1 MSKMLKVVYDGIPY
15 FHPGLL
21 LKEILEAR
29 GIEQKEF
36 AQRTGFTEKHISYIL
51 TGKSDIMP
59 SFAEKI
65 AFVLDEDAL
74 TWVNMQGEFN
84 TIKREVELKE
94 ELEAHKDILKKYPI
108 SDMVKYNLIPNLKEK
123 WKQLK
128 EVMSFFGVGEYELLE
143 RYSMKPCAIK
153 YRKLECKETIEAT
166 AVLYRWG
173 YKLAASQENIPT
185 YNAKLLEEAIDTIR
199 KNMILPFEEALQFV
213 KNTLMKAGVIFIFT
227 PKIKNATAS
236 GSCYKYKENP
246 VIHLTYRNQ
255 QLDSFWFSLFHEI
268 KHILDGDIE
277 KEDDLDIEEK
287 ANIFA
292 KNIIVSKD
300 EWNDFYE
307 NNFTMTEKAIRD
319 FAKRQ
324 KIPVACVIGRMQKEG
339 YVSYKQFAKLKES
352 ADIKSYDGIAFE

>member
-1 MSKMLKVVYDGIPY
+1 MLKVIYDGIPY

-29 GIEQKEF
+29 SIEQKEF

-51 TGKSDIMP
+51 TGKSDITP

-74 TWVNMQGEFN
+74 TWVNMQGEFD
-84 TIKREVELKE
+84 TIKKEIELKE

-108 SDMVKYNLIPNLKEK
+108 SDMIKYNLIPNLKEK

-128 EVMSFFGVGEYELLE
+128 EIMSFFGVGEYRLLE
-143 RYSMKPCAIK
+143 RYSMESCAIK

-173 YKLAASQENIPT
+173 YKLAANQENVPT
-185 YNAKLLEEAIDTIR
+185 YNAKLLEEAIKSIR
-199 KNMILPFEEALQFV
+199 DNMTLPFENVLQFI

-236 GSCYKYKENP
+236 GSCYMYKENP
-246 VIHLTYRNQ
+246 VIHLTYRTQ

-277 KEDDLDIEEK
+277 KEDNKDFEEK

-292 KNIIVSKD
+292 KNIIIPQN
-300 EWNDFYE
+300 EWDNFYE
-307 NNFTMTEKAIRD
+307 NNFKITERAIVG
-319 FAKRQ
+319 FAKQQ
-324 KIPVACVIGRMQKEG
+324 KIPVACVIGRLQKEG
-339 YVSYKQFAKLKES
+339 YASYKQFAKLKES
-352 ADIKSYDGIAFE
+352 ADIKSYEGIAFE